1 MSGTKVHCTNSTMD
15 WQGEDD
21 DTKEFTFLHTIVY
34 REIIMIVKN
43 QIWDLVEI
51 SDLGPFENLK

>member
-1 MSGTKVHCTNSTMD
+1 MD

-21 DTKEFTFLHTIVY
+21 DTKQFTFLHTIVY